1 METKDLQKYD
11 EKDYNLLVKPEDL
24 RASPLLNVELS
35 VVKIDPKDVRNG
47 GETHNIGGQ
56 LSPSRSAL
64 DKIADACGIT
74 FDEELSGTRKE
85 GKEIYVG
92 KAVGRRKNPDGTWR
106 SATCEYEF
114 DVEIRAKE
122 CKSERDVLQI
132 RKFAR
137 QRADT
142 GARLRVIRALT
153 GLKTGFAPEE
163 LQKPFVFAR
172 YTVNVQAMM
181 DDPQMKQAAIN
192 QALGVSQEIY
202 GPATVRDVTPEAQQL
217 EAPEEAAEEPEEPE
231 EPKDPFAV
239 DDEPPKLTPV
249 DDARL
254 KLEEWLNSKI
264 LEDNKDA
271 RDLIEA
277 TLNDENATLEA
288 LQNLLER
295 CATYEE
301 KMKAKAQGVAK

>member
-1 METKDLQKYD
+1 METKDLQKYQ
-11 EKDYNLLVKPEDL
+11 EQGYNVLVKPEDL

-35 VVKIDPKDVRNG
+35 VVKIDARDVRQG

-64 DKIADACGIT
+64 DKIADATGIT
-74 FDEELSGTRKE
+74 FDDELTGTRKE
-85 GKEIYVG
+85 GKETYVG

-106 SATCEYEF
+106 SAACEYEF

-122 CKSERDVLQI
+122 CKSERDVLQL

-163 LQKPFVFAR
+163 LEKPFVFAR

-202 GPATVRDVTPEAQQL
+202 GPSERNVTPEREAL
-217 EAPEEAAEEPEEPE
+217 EAPAEQGSEEPAQELAPRDD
-231 EPKDPFAV
+231 DPF
-239 DDEPPKLTPV
+239 DEKEADLSEEQK
-249 DDARL
+249 ARIA
-254 KLEEWLNSKI
+254 LEEWLNSDVLK
-264 LEDNKDA
+264 ESAK
-271 RDLIEA
+271 DLIRA
-277 TLNDENATLEA
+277 TLDDENATLAA
-288 LQNLLER
+288 LLSLIER
-295 CATYEE
+295 CKAYEA
-301 KMKAKAQGVAK
+301 KKAGVGK

>member
-1 METKDLQKYD
+1 METKDLTKYEP
-11 EKDYNLLVKPEDL
+11 EKYNLLVKPEDL

-64 DKIADACGIT
+64 DKIADATGIT
-74 FDEELSGTRKE
+74 FDDELTGTRKE
-85 GKEIYVG
+85 GKETYVG

-122 CKSERDVLQI
+122 CKSERDVLQL

-163 LQKPFVFAR
+163 LEKPFVFAR

-202 GPATVRDVTPEAQQL
+202 GPSERNVTPEREAL
-217 EAPEEAAEEPEEPE
+217 EAPAEEEPEAPDD
-231 EPKDPFAV
+231 DPF
-239 DDEPPKLTPV
+239 DEKEGDLSEEQK
-249 DDARL
+249 ARIA
-254 KLEEWLNSKI
+254 LEEWLNSDVLK
-264 LEDNKDA
+264 ESAK
-271 RDLIEA
+271 DLIRA
-277 TLNDENATLEA
+277 TLDDENATLAA
-288 LQNLLER
+288 LLSLIER
-295 CATYEE
+295 CKAYEA
-301 KMKAKAQGVAK
+301 KKAGVGK

>member
-1 METKDLQKYD
+1 METKDLTKYEP
-11 EKDYNLLVKPEDL
+11 EKYNLLVKPEDL

-35 VVKIDPKDVRNG
+35 VVKIDARDVRQG

-64 DKIADACGIT
+64 DKIADATGIT
-74 FDEELSGTRKE
+74 FDDELTGTRKE
-85 GKEIYVG
+85 GKETYVG

-106 SATCEYEF
+106 SAACEYEF

-122 CKSERDVLQI
+122 CKSERDVLQL

-163 LQKPFVFAR
+163 LEKPFVFAR

-202 GPATVRDVTPEAQQL
+202 GPSERNVTPEREAL
-217 EAPEEAAEEPEEPE
+217 EAPAEEEPEAPDD
-231 EPKDPFAV
+231 DPF
-239 DDEPPKLTPV
+239 DEKEGDLSEEQK
-249 DDARL
+249 ARIA
-254 KLEEWLNSKI
+254 LEEWLNSDVLK
-264 LEDNKDA
+264 ESAK
-271 RDLIEA
+271 DLIRA
-277 TLNDENATLEA
+277 TLDDENATLAA
-288 LQNLLER
+288 LLSLIER
-295 CATYEE
+295 CKAYEA
-301 KMKAKAQGVAK
+301 KKAGVGK